1 MSSKRNRDYGEIIVN
16 SAKRILAII
25 FVGQAKILLGGR
37 RGLTI
42 GL

>member
-1 MSSKRNRDYGEIIVN
+1 MRSKRNCDYGEIIVN
-16 SAKRILAII
+16 PAKSILAII
-25 FVGQAKILLGGR
+25 FVGQAKILPGGR